1 MEADE
6 ARKALGLAKK
16 HDGSGN
22 TESALKWAR
31 KSVSIYST
39 PEAVQMVSR
48 LETEGA
54 SGSGTTTATSTT
66 TSEVREKTTGS
77 SQTTTRTQSA
87 TFSDNGGNRAEYT
100 STQVDIVRRV
110 KQAGGDFYK
119 VLGLEKSAEEGAIR
133 KSYKK
138 VCGY

>member
-6 ARKALGLAKK
+6 ARKALGLAVK

-39 PEAVQMVSR
+39 PEAVEMVSR
-48 LETEGA
+48 LETHGA
-54 SGSGTTTATSTT
+54 SGSGATTSTSTT
-66 TSEVREKTTGS
+66 TNELRERTTANTQTTAQTQSSSRSDASGSRTEYSS
-77 SQTTTRTQSA
+77 SQ
-87 TFSDNGGNRAEYT
+87 FE
-100 STQVDIVRRV
+100 IVRRV

-119 VLGLEKSAEEGAIR
+119 ILGLEKSAEEGTIR

-138 VCGY
+138 VSCY